1 MVVDVVTVLRT
12 AYTILKFIH
21 STVESIKTSKE
32 QLTLLSSSVTDL
44 LTTLNSELI
53 ESRLLPDR
61 CTKAL
66 ADLETLLRDIHRF
79 IETEQDT
86 GFLKLLLQ
94 QDARSA
100 KVESFYRR
108 IGMATAAFQIV
119 SLRSVQMMLAE
130 SKSAQTRDT
139 EVLHAY
145 LSTLEKNHTKLFR
158 TLEINQNNTIAMMV
172 SIQKQLNKQ
181 SVNRAEQQ
189 FYTHALEYL
198 TSRSGKQ
205 VKVEDWMI
213 ASFEVEYDV
222 EEQIGAGGFGTVYRG
237 AWNRTEVAIKVLHNE
252 VGMKPSSAA
261 LRAEID
267 IWSTLRHPNI
277 VQFLGANTMDD
288 KPFIVMPYFPYNAK
302 EYLRA
307 QPTTFEPLYILRD
320 ISLGLEYLHSRKI
333 CHGDLKG
340 INVLVENSGRA
351 LLCDFGLARLK
362 ADTSARTGSSEPAQM
377 VHGSRNWM
385 APELFGGFR
394 HRPSSDVY
402 AFGMTV
408 YELYTG
414 DIPLFSV
421 PYADLV
427 DLVVRRGA
435 RPQRPHPDDGRVIPD
450 ELWELT
456 EQCWASDPQ
465 QRPAVTRI
473 HDTIQNMIAYVPLSD
488 PPAPL
493 EAGGETAGV
502 SLDSSNSA
510 LYTKPPE
517 SGLSDVRTLKK
528 TSRVYGGYSPDL

>member
-158 TLEINQNNTIAMMV
+158 TLVKINQNNTIAMMV

-252 VGMKPSSAA
+252 VGMKPSSA
-261 LRAEID
+261 

-351 LLCDFGLARLK
+351 LLCDFGLARASRQTRPRVQVARNLHRWFT
-362 ADTSARTGSSEPAQM
+362 AAVIVWLLNFLAASDTGHPPMYMRSA
-377 VHGSRNWM
+377 V
-385 APELFGGFR
+385 L
-394 HRPSSDVY
+394 Y
-402 AFGMTV
+402 AV
-408 YELYTG
+408 
-414 DIPLFSV
+414 V

-473 HDTIQNMIAYVPLSD
+473 HDTIQNMIA
-488 PPAPL
+488 
-493 EAGGETAGV
+493 
-502 SLDSSNSA
+502 
-510 LYTKPPE
+510 
-517 SGLSDVRTLKK
+517 
-528 TSRVYGGYSPDL
+528 